1 LEKRRWRVSE
11 KDLLKE
17 LETIYCQH
25 RQSLFSIAMTVT
37 RCAGLAEDA
46 VHEAFLR
53 MCQKPDRPAGSLV
66 AYVFAAVRNA
76 AVDCQRRQSQQ
87 QSLTESLFQQNRP
100 EVNYRPSNSP
110 AALMDTTEQQLLL
123 KEAIDKL
130 DEVSRQV
137 VVMKIFAELTFEEI
151 GEVLQ
156 TPASTA
162 ATRYRRAIQNLE
174 DQLRRDIHE

>member
-1 LEKRRWRVSE
+1 
-11 KDLLKE
+11 
-17 LETIYCQH
+17 
-25 RQSLFSIAMTVT
+25 
-37 RCAGLAEDA
+37 
-46 VHEAFLR
+46 
-53 MCQKPDRPAGSLV
+53 
-66 AYVFAAVRNA
+66 
-76 AVDCQRRQSQQ
+76 
-87 QSLTESLFQQNRP
+87 
-100 EVNYRPSNSP
+100 
-110 AALMDTTEQQLLL
+110 MDTTEQQLLL